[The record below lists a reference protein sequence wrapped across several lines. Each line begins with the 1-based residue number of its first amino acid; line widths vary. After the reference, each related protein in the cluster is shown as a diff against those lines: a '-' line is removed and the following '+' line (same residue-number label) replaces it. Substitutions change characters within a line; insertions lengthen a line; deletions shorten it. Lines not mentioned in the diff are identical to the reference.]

1 MSEMVGTA
9 RRASAEAEAADGR
22 VLLFCS
28 PNVLDTIGRPGLL
41 EERIGARAVDREQP
55 RRSDVLLQELGGSVP
70 AMPPDAPPFLLDR
83 PSVDVEGRDVRVVV
97 LSLEPELVGPPPWRH
112 SESGWLVQPPSDY
125 LTRWPQK
132 VIDWLHDNC
141 GPEPNL
147 DASQSLENLA
157 RITKILMK
165 DHRCVV
171 IFGVSTYDPTDQTHQ
186 YSPGSDSYEIRAHRI
201 MAGFERMASD
211 LRCTVVDVDGAVAEV
226 GALGT
231 VLEPCR
237 LDAAA
242 IEFVTEEAV
251 LAIDQS
257 GALSGSLQPHVMTVR
272 VPQFDRRTTE
282 GSIAIWHV
290 KPGDEIADGD
300 LMFDVRFERQTHRFD
315 MVEEERAVATSR
327 RRSKPT
333 RARTLRPIVVSVVAG
348 GDVVLAE
355 IVAAEGAPVSLGSIA
370 AVVTTEPSIDAGVD
384 DALGDFRI
392 GVRMAG
398 S

>member
-1 MSEMVGTA
+1 MVGTA
-9 RRASAEAEAADGR
+9 RRASAEADAGDGR

-55 RRSDVLLQELGGSVP
+55 RRSDVLLQDLGGSVP
-70 AMPPDAPPFLLDR
+70 ATPPDAPPFLVDR

-125 LTRWPQK
+125 LTTWPQN
-132 VIDWLHDNC
+132 VIDWLHENC

-165 DHRCVV
+165 DRRCVV

-201 MAGFERMASD
+201 MAEFERMASD

-257 GALSGSLQPHVMTVR
+257 GALGGSLQPHVMTVR
-272 VPQFDRRTTE
+272 VPQFDRRTTD
-282 GSIAIWHV
+282 GVVTKWHV
-290 KPGDEIADGD
+290 QPGDEVTDGD
-300 LMFDVRFERQTHRFD
+300 VMFDVSFERERHRFD
-315 MVEEERAVATSR
+315 MAPKEEAL
-327 RRSKPT
+327 RRSPRRKRSK
-333 RARTLRPIVVSVVAG
+333 RARKFFPLDISVVAG
-348 GDVVLAE
+348 GDVVIHEVL
-355 IVAAEGAPVSLGSIA
+355 AAEGQAVSVGSVA
-370 AVVTTEPSIDAGVD
+370 AVVTTEPSTAAGLD
-384 DALGDFRI
+384 DASGDFRV
-392 GVRMAG
+392 GVRVAG